1 MTGGHDADFEA
12 FVLSSWPRLR
22 QAAYALTRDTRD
34 AEDLLQTVLT
44 KAYSRWSRV
53 RRDDPVAYVRRS
65 LVNAYIDTWRRAQRL
80 REVPVA
86 VPTDDAS
93 YDMTQHIEQRV
104 EQRVELVGRLDRLSD
119 RERTIVVMRH
129 YLDLSEAEVARTLGC
144 SVGTVKSTCSRALQR
159 LRIPSLTPGEEHP

>member
-1 MTGGHDADFEA
+1 MSASHDTEFET
-12 FVLSSWPRLR
+12 FVLSTWPRLR

-44 KAYSRWSRV
+44 KAYTRWSRV

-65 LVNAYIDTWRRAQRL
+65 LVNAYIDTWRRARTL
-80 REVPVA
+80 REVPMA
-86 VPTDDAS
+86 VPTERPSSDDVARV
-93 YDMTQHIEQRV
+93 DQRD
-104 EQRVELVGRLDRLSD
+104 ELVQRLDLLSE

-129 YLDLSEAEVARTLGC
+129 YLDLTEAEVARTLGC

-159 LRIPSLTPGEEHP
+159 LRIPSLTPGEERS

>member
-1 MTGGHDADFEA
+1 MSGSHDAEFEA
-12 FVLSSWPRLR
+12 FVLSAWPRLR

-44 KAYSRWSRV
+44 KAYTRWSRV

-65 LVNAYIDTWRRAQRL
+65 LVNAYIDTWRRARTL
-80 REVPVA
+80 REVPMA
-86 VPTDDAS
+86 VPTDRPS
-93 YDMTQHIEQRV
+93 YDDAVRV
-104 EQRVELVGRLDRLSD
+104 EQRDELVGRLDRLSD

-159 LRIPSLTPGEEHP
+159 LRIPSLTHGEERR

>member
-1 MTGGHDADFEA
+1 MSGSHDVEFEE
-12 FVLSSWPRLR
+12 FVLSAWPRLR

-44 KAYSRWSRV
+44 KAYSSWSRV

-65 LVNAYIDTWRRAQRL
+65 LVNAYIDTWRRARTV
-80 REVPVA
+80 REVSMA
-86 VPTDDAS
+86 EPTERPS
-93 YDMTQHIEQRV
+93 YDAAELV
-104 EQRVELVGRLDRLSD
+104 EQRDELVGRLERLSE

-159 LRIPSLTPGEEHP
+159 LRIPSMTPGEGTP